1 MDEKDLD
8 LLSVEELEK
17 DENDNEE
24 DIEENSLKDQSEN
37 VNEE

>member
-37 VNEE
+37 VNDE